1 MATISQN
8 LESNQRRWQTI
19 VSLTLGFWLS
29 ACIILD
35 LVIMPSMYVSGM
47 MNTPDFT
54 VAGSVMFSVFNRVE
68 LLCSTLG
75 LTGLLVLSTTPN
87 HFVKNNKTAII
98 FSIVL
103 LVIVLIDTYGLTPQM
118 TALGIN
124 LDLFESVKEVP
135 VAMNQM
141 HGGYWLLEIIKL
153 VVGATLFG
161 WCYRQPTKM
170 N

>member
-1 MATISQN
+1 MAIISPN
-8 LESNQRRWQTI
+8 LESNQQRWQTI
-19 VSLTLGFWLS
+19 VCLTLGFWLS

-54 VAGSVMFSVFNRVE
+54 LAGSVMFSVFNRVE
-68 LLCSTLG
+68 LLCASFG
-75 LTGLLVLSTTPN
+75 LTGLLVLSATPN
-87 HFVKNNKTAII
+87 HFVKNGKTAII

-103 LVIVLIDTYGLTPQM
+103 LVIALIDTYFLTPEM

-124 LDLFESVKEVP
+124 LSFFESVNEVP

-153 VVGATLFG
+153 VVGANLFG
-161 WCYRQPTKM
+161 WYYRQQ

>member
-1 MATISQN
+1 MATISPN

-75 LTGLLVLSTTPN
+75 LTGLLVLSATTGDLIKNSKFEVIFLFPPG
-87 HFVKNNKTAII
+87 HLRQLFSFLIQKFPPSLTYWFVSASFCSNSRCLS
-98 FSIVL
+98 SI
-103 LVIVLIDTYGLTPQM
+103 
-118 TALGIN
+118 
-124 LDLFESVKEVP
+124 
-135 VAMNQM
+135 
-141 HGGYWLLEIIKL
+141 
-153 VVGATLFG
+153 
-161 WCYRQPTKM
+161 
-170 N
+170 

>member
-1 MATISQN
+1 MAIISPN
-8 LESNQRRWQTI
+8 LESNQQRWQT
-19 VSLTLGFWLS
+19 VVCLTLGFWLS

-35 LVIMPSMYVSGM
+35 LVIMPSMYASGM

-68 LLCSTLG
+68 LLCASLG
-75 LTGLLVLSTTPN
+75 LTSLLVLSSTTSD
-87 HFVKNNKTAII
+87 FIKNSKTAII
-98 FSIVL
+98 FSIL
-103 LVIVLIDTYGLTPQM
+103 LLAIVLIDTYGLTPQM

-124 LDLFESVKEVP
+124 LNLFESVKEVP

-141 HGGYWLLEIIKL
+141 HGSYWLLEIIKL

-161 WCYRQPTKM
+161 WCYRQPTKI

>member
-1 MATISQN
+1 M
-8 LESNQRRWQTI
+8 
-19 VSLTLGFWLS
+19 
-29 ACIILD
+29 
-35 LVIMPSMYVSGM
+35 
-47 MNTPDFT
+47 
-54 VAGSVMFSVFNRVE
+54 
-68 LLCSTLG
+68 G
-75 LTGLLVLSTTPN
+75 LTGLLVLSATPN

-170 N
+170 D

>member
-1 MATISQN
+1 MATISPN

-75 LTGLLVLSTTPN
+75 LTGLLVLSATPVSYT
-87 HFVKNNKTAII
+87 HLRAHET
-98 FSIVL
+98 S
-103 LVIVLIDTYGLTPQM
+103 
-118 TALGIN
+118 
-124 LDLFESVKEVP
+124 
-135 VAMNQM
+135 
-141 HGGYWLLEIIKL
+141 
-153 VVGATLFG
+153 
-161 WCYRQPTKM
+161 
-170 N
+170 